1 MTTAHKKH
9 ERSVR
14 GRAGEHAA
22 RAIAADQRTVW
33 VGPDP
38 DAMHGAVAIGA
49 IVAVPQ
55 IRAAWGRRVLWTPV
69 RGSGHH
75 DVDVFDFEAWH
86 WHVDL
91 RFADAEL
98 YDLIGWDGTS
108 SDASGWNSASSFAT
122 ATRREI
128 PQAPERRTVSNL
140 ATDVTVTRV
149 GKETSE
155 RGGGPGVR
163 KTSTLSRKQQGG
175 T

>member
-1 MTTAHKKH
+1 MA
-9 ERSVR
+9 
-14 GRAGEHAA
+14 
-22 RAIAADQRTVW
+22 
-33 VGPDP
+33 
-38 DAMHGAVAIGA
+38 
-49 IVAVPQ
+49 
-55 IRAAWGRRVLWTPV
+55 
-69 RGSGHH
+69 
-75 DVDVFDFEAWH
+75 VDVTA
-86 WHVDL
+86 
-91 RFADAEL
+91 L

-140 ATDVTVTRV
+140 AADVTVTRV